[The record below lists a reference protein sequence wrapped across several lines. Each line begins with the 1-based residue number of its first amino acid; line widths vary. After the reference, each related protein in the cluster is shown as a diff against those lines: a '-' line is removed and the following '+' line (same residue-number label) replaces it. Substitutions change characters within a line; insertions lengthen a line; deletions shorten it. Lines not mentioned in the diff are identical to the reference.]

1 MSALIIAEHNNNTLN
16 PATISS
22 INAAHKLTDNIII
35 LIVGYNCK
43 SVATEASLLQFV
55 TKVLYIDNINYRHG
69 SAEIINNIV
78 LKIIT
83 NNNQNDYKYIIST
96 ATAFGKNILPRI
108 AACLDVEQVSEVI
121 NIVSEDT
128 FERFIYSG
136 DALQTVKSL
145 CVIKCLTI
153 RVGFFVNSLNKNTN
167 RAQIEQLDIILE
179 QTKTNPIKF
188 LEFIQSK
195 QQKELTTAKIVVAGG
210 RALQNKNNFLLIEQL
225 ADKLNAAIGATR
237 TAVYAG
243 FAPNDWQIGFSGKT
257 IAPDLYIAIGI
268 SGAVQ
273 HISGVKNSK
282 VIVAI
287 NIDEHAPIF
296 QVANYK
302 LVGDLFKIVPELIA
316 AL

>member
-1 MSALIIAEHNNNTLN
+1 MSALIIAEHNNNVLHSTTL
-16 PATISS
+16 SS
-22 INAAHKLTDNIII
+22 INAAHKLTNEIVVLII
-35 LIVGYNCK
+35 GYNCK
-43 SVATEASLLQFV
+43 SVAIEASVLQFV
-55 TKVLYIDNINYRHG
+55 TKVLYIDNINYSHE
-69 SAEIINNIV
+69 SSEIISNIV
-78 LKIIT
+78 LKII
-83 NNNQNDYKYIIST
+83 NNKNYYKYIIST

-121 NIVSEDT
+121 NIISEDT
-128 FERFIYSG
+128 FERLIYSG
-136 DALQTVKSL
+136 DVVQTVKLL
-145 CVIKCLTI
+145 CGIKCLTI

-167 RAQIEQLDIILE
+167 SSQIEQLDIILE
-179 QTKTNPIKF
+179 QTKTNSLKF
-188 LEFIQSK
+188 LEFIQAK

-210 RALQNKNNFLLIEQL
+210 RALQSKNNFLLIEQL
-225 ADKLNAAIGATR
+225 ANKLNAAVGATR
-237 TAVYAG
+237 TAVHAG

-273 HISGVKNSK
+273 HLSGVKNSK